1 MYVQIKKGGKVQNM
15 KKLYEYEI
23 TIHLNYQFI
32 KRISINED
40 TKTLWFELIV
50 IDTKTNEEDW
60 IIKKTNDFSAEQT
73 NWKIKDFLLE
83 TIEVEITN
91 LICEL
96 NLDYEIENIFEQ
108 LDSGFVVNGKE
119 FLLKDN
125 NYAELRKKVL
135 KEVKEY
141 GLH

>member
-1 MYVQIKKGGKVQNM
+1 M

-23 TIHLNYQFI
+23 AIHLNYQFI

-60 IIKKTNDFSAEQT
+60 LIKQTKDLTTERT
-73 NWKIKDFLLE
+73 NWKIKDFLLGI
-83 TIEVEITN
+83 IEVEITN
-91 LICEL
+91 LMCEL
-96 NLDYEIENIFEQ
+96 NLDCEIENIFEQ

-125 NYAELRKKVL
+125 NYAELREKVL